1 MKNKLPPPADINV
14 VKLELV
20 LIKIILEDPGKL
32 RVASDRKKNMDT
44 LARLGITPAGCI
56 TYINSLT
63 YRNYLSGPMDD
74 RDTDE
79 ENCIWE
85 FGTRINAI
93 DVYIKIKHIEDDDLL
108 VLSFHEADKPFVFRF
123 S

>member
-20 LIKIILEDPGKL
+20 RIKIILEDPGKL

-44 LARLGITPAGCI
+44 LAKLGITPAGCI

-63 YRNYLSGPMDD
+63 YRNYLSGPMGD
-74 RDTDE
+74 RDTNE
-79 ENCIWE
+79 EDCIWE
-85 FGTRINAI
+85 FGTTINEI
-93 DVYIKIKHIEDDDLL
+93 DVYIKIKHIEDDDVL
-108 VLSFHEADKPFVFRF
+108 VLSFHEAEKPFVFRF
-123 S
+123 T

>member
-20 LIKIILEDPGKL
+20 RIKIILEDLGNL

>member
-20 LIKIILEDPGKL
+20 RIKIILEDPGKL

-93 DVYIKIKHIEDDDLL
+93 DVYIKIKHIEEDDLL
-108 VLSFHEADKPFVFRF
+108 VLTFHEADKPFVFRF

>member
-1 MKNKLPPPADINV
+1 MNNKLPPPTDINV
-14 VKLELV
+14 VKLELIR
-20 LIKIILEDPGKL
+20 IKIILENPDKL

-74 RDTDE
+74 RDTNE
-79 ENCIWE
+79 EDCIWE
-85 FGTRINAI
+85 FGTTINEI
-93 DVYIKIKHIEDDDLL
+93 DVYIKIKHVEEDDVL
-108 VLSFHEADKPFVFRF
+108 VLSFHEAEKPFVFRF
-123 S
+123 T

>member
-14 VKLELV
+14 VKLELIR
-20 LIKIILEDPGKL
+20 IKLILEDPGRL

-44 LARLGITPAGCI
+44 LAKLGITPAGCI

-63 YRNYLSGPMDD
+63 YWNYLSGPMDD

>member
-20 LIKIILEDPGKL
+20 RIKIILEDPGRL

-93 DVYIKIKHIEDDDLL
+93 DVYIKIKHIEDNDLL

>member
-20 LIKIILEDPGKL
+20 RIKIILEDPGKL
-32 RVASDRKKNMDT
+32 RVVSDRKKNIDT

>member
-20 LIKIILEDPGKL
+20 RIKIILEDPGKL

>member
-1 MKNKLPPPADINV
+1 MRNKLPPPADINV

-20 LIKIILEDPGKL
+20 RIKIILEDPGKL

-44 LARLGITPAGCI
+44 LARLGITPAGGI

>member
-20 LIKIILEDPGKL
+20 RIKIILEDPGKL

-85 FGTRINAI
+85 FGTTINEI
-93 DVYIKIKHIEDDDLL
+93 DVCIKIKHIEDDDVL
-108 VLSFHEADKPFVFRF
+108 VLSFHEAEKPFVFRF
-123 S
+123 T

>member
-20 LIKIILEDPGKL
+20 RIKIILEDPGKL

-93 DVYIKIKHIEDDDLL
+93 DVYIKIKHIEEDDLL
-108 VLSFHEADKPFVFRF
+108 VLSFHEAEKPFVFRF

>member
-1 MKNKLPPPADINV
+1 MNNKLPPPADINV

-20 LIKIILEDPGKL
+20 RIKIILEDPGKL